1 MPSYNLDL
9 RDPQSVLRILVC
21 LVEAAKG
28 KELQIWAQ
36 DYDGLNTGKLLTVDY
51 QRKRGIISLRVTSD
65 NGAAIPVAPEA
76 HQWTRPPEAAPTE
89 RHRVAAARSS
99 EEEPRPNGRGHGARG
114 RGSAEEAGTCRERW
128 TKGRPRSASGQSS
141 RRKDSARNSHGYGP
155 GV

>member
-89 RHRVAAARSS
+89 RHRVAAAEAAKRSRVPTDEDMALA
-99 EEEPRPNGRGHGARG
+99 EEEAQRRQ
-114 RGSAEEAGTCRERW
+114 EL
-128 TKGRPRSASGQSS
+128 S
-141 RRKDSARNSHGYGP
+141 RAVDEGKTPLRIRTVQPS
-155 GV
+155 